1 MQSRSLSNLCF
12 FRIFVHRCDVTSA
25 RSNTLCFCRTDFDVT
40 NKTRNKMINMSF
52 CHDCFKKHKVSG
64 VLLYIWIRK
73 NQTVCNQATI
83 NFYIFQIFV
92 SLWMKMHLALRV
104 STRMQNKR
112 TSAQTDQRLCILP
125 YFLTSCEHAKAR
137 LCRLISV
144 FISCNIPTHRRLRM
158 GKEGSVCFEY

>member
-1 MQSRSLSNLCF
+1 MYQKQTQDDKYFVLSRLF
-12 FRIFVHRCDVTSA
+12 QET
-25 RSNTLCFCRTDFDVT
+25 
-40 NKTRNKMINMSF
+40 
-52 CHDCFKKHKVSG
+52 HKFSC

-83 NFYIFQIFV
+83 NFFYIFFQIFV

-104 STRMQNKR
+104 STRVQNKR

-125 YFLTSCEHAKAR
+125 LFLTSCEHAKAR

-144 FISCNIPTHRRLRM
+144 FISCSIPTHRRPRM
-158 GKEGSVCFEY
+158 GKGDSVCFEY